1 MRRVSLF
8 SVLALGSALFAAC
21 SGGTTTP
28 TDDAGPG
35 ADAGPD
41 APLPVDP
48 CSEAPKLRAGTDC
61 GTAFPERIEGAVTI
75 ARGCYRVKKAPV
87 LAAGAA
93 LTIAPGTTLLFAKGA
108 GLDVAENRVLVA
120 RGTREAPI
128 CLTGE
133 KPERGAWDGLKLG
146 RTEAGPDILE
156 HVTVEYAGDTTS
168 DRDAAGI
175 KVASDS
181 RAVSLSM
188 TSTTVRESQGA
199 GLYLVG
205 SAAFDAFSGNT
216 FTKNAIAANVDANVV
231 GYLDAASR
239 FTGNDVDE
247 VRVRPVHATKNL
259 AWHAIGVPFHVL
271 GNLNVDG
278 AWSLEAPSTVI
289 VAPDSSISVNGDAG
303 ALTAIGTADKPIV
316 FTGETKT
323 RGAWDSLHF
332 DTTKNDKNRLEHVIF
347 EYGGTTAHDKNGACL
362 RATADSHGVTLSL
375 TSVTTR
381 ECQGFGLFLTGS
393 TELKSFGKNTF
404 TKNGL
409 GPASV
414 GSQAVHQLDVTS
426 TYTGN
431 DVDRLRVRDDRV
443 GKAVTWNDLGV
454 PYQLEQSVHVDLVW
468 TLAPGVTLLLAKDTW
483 ISVDGDAAGLRAVG
497 TAQKP
502 VTFSGIE
509 KTAGYWHALTFGGS
523 LNAANVIENAVVEYG
538 GSTGGGGEEGMITAS
553 SDSHGVKLSV
563 KGATVRHS
571 GQYGIWLGNYAQYN
585 GDIDS
590 ANTFTGNAKGDVY
603 KQP

>member
-1 MRRVSLF
+1 MRHVSF
-8 SVLALGSALFAAC
+8 FAVLALGTGLFAAC
-21 SGGTTTP
+21 SGGTTSP
-28 TDDAGPG
+28 E
-35 ADAGPD
+35 ADAGLD
-41 APLPVDP
+41 ASADASPPVEP
-48 CSEAPKLRAGTDC
+48 CADAPKLRAGTDC
-61 GTAFPERIEGAVTI
+61 ETPFPERIEGATTI
-75 ARGCYRVKKAPV
+75 ARGCYRVKKTPV

-93 LTIAPGTTLLFAKGA
+93 LTVSPGTTLLFAKGA
-108 GLDVAENRVLVA
+108 GLDVSENRKLVA
-120 RGTREAPI
+120 KGTREAPI

-133 KPERGAWDGLKLG
+133 KAERGAWDGLTLG
-146 RTEAGPDILE
+146 RTEAGPDVLE
-156 HVTVEYAGDTTS
+156 HLTVEYAGDTTS

-181 RAVSLSM
+181 RAVNLAM
-188 TSTTVRESQGA
+188 THTTVRESQGA

-205 SAAFDAFSGNT
+205 SATFAAFSENT
-216 FTKNAIAANVDANVV
+216 FTKNALAANVDANVV

-259 AWHAIGVPFHVL
+259 AWHAIGVPFHVV

-278 AWSLEAPSTVI
+278 AWSLEAPSTI
-289 VAPDSSISVNGDAG
+289 VVAADSWISVNGDAG

-323 RGAWDSLHF
+323 RGAWDSLRF
-332 DTTKNDKNRLEHVIF
+332 DNSKNVKNRLEHVTV
-347 EYGGTTAHDKNGACL
+347 EYGGSTAHDKSGACL
-362 RATADSHGVTLSL
+362 RATADSHGVTLGL
-375 TSVTTR
+375 TNVTTR
-381 ECQGFGLFLTGS
+381 ECQGFGMFLAGS
-393 TELKSFGKNTF
+393 TELVAFAKNTF

-431 DVDRLRVRDDRV
+431 DVDRLHVRDDRV

-454 PYQLEQSVHVDLVW
+454 PYELAQSLHVDLVW

-483 ISVDGDAAGLRAVG
+483 ISIDGDASGLHAVG

-502 VTFSGIE
+502 VTFSGLE
-509 KTAGYWHALTFGGS
+509 KTPGYWHALRFGGS
-523 LNAANVIENAVVEYG
+523 LNPANAIENAVVEYG

-563 KGATVRHS
+563 KSTTVRHS
-571 GQYGIWLGNYAQYN
+571 AQYGIWLGKFAQVN
-585 GDIDS
+585 ADIDS
-590 ANTFTGNAKGDVY
+590 ANTFTANTKGDVY